1 MTRTTA
7 PRPLIGVTKPD
18 KGDLAAFWAAGLAL
32 RLGGA
37 RVVAITARTPRLDM
51 ALDGLLLGGGS
62 DIHPVRFE
70 VPPKTGYAYDLSRED
85 MEVEWL
91 RLAHAG
97 DLPTLGVCRGAQLM
111 NVAAGGALHMDLA
124 ETFGDT
130 RYPTH
135 WLEQA
140 WFRKRVRI
148 EPGSRLAGIVGEAEL
163 WVNSVHRQ
171 AVERLGAGLT
181 ISARETNGAVQ
192 AIEDSSR
199 RFWLGVQF
207 HPEFLIYRR
216 RFRAIFREFVAAAAR
231 HALARLSVNR
241 PGA

>member
-1 MTRTTA
+1 MTRPTP

-18 KGDLAAFWAAGLAL
+18 KGDLASFWAAGLAL
-32 RLGGA
+32 RLSGA
-37 RVVAITARTPRLDM
+37 RVVAIRARAPREDL

-62 DIHPVRFE
+62 DVHPVLFE
-70 VPPKTGYAYDLSRED
+70 ASPKLDYAYDLSRED
-85 MEVEWL
+85 MEIEWL
-91 RLAHAG
+91 RRARAA

-124 ETFGDT
+124 ETFSDT

-140 WFRKRVRI
+140 WFRKSVRI
-148 EPGSRLAGIVGEAEL
+148 ERGSRLSAIVGEADL
-163 WVNSVHRQ
+163 RVNSVHSQ

-181 ISARETNGAVQ
+181 ISGRETNGAVQ
-192 AIEDSSR
+192 AIEDTSR

-207 HPEFLIYRR
+207 HPEFLFYRR
-216 RFRAIFREFVAAAAR
+216 RFRAIFQAFVAAAAR
-231 HALARLSVNR
+231 HARARSA
-241 PGA
+241 PQ

>member
-1 MTRTTA
+1 MRRPWKSPWPRRRRRAKPGSSRTSFRERIFA
-7 PRPLIGVTKPD
+7 S
-18 KGDLAAFWAAGLAL
+18 AGY
-32 RLGGA
+32 
-37 RVVAITARTPRLDM
+37 D
-51 ALDGLLLGGGS
+51 
-62 DIHPVRFE
+62 
-70 VPPKTGYAYDLSRED
+70 YDLSRED

-91 RLAHAG
+91 RRARAA
-97 DLPTLGVCRGAQLM
+97 DLPILGVCRGAQLM

-124 ETFGDT
+124 ETFGGS

-135 WLEQA
+135 WLEQT
-140 WFRKRVRI
+140 WFRKRVLI
-148 EPGSRLAGIVGEAEL
+148 EPGSRLAAIVGEAEL

-216 RFRAIFREFVAAAAR
+216 RFRAIFREFVVAATR
-231 HALARLSVNR
+231 HAMARLSVSR
-241 PGA
+241 PNA